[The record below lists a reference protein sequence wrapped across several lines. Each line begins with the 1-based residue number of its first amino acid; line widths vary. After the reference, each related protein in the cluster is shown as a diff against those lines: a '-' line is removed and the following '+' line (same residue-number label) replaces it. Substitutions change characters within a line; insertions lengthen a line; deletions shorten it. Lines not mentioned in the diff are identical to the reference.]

1 MEEVVR
7 AAQSFTSVGG
17 GGGDRLWV
25 VLLEEVC
32 RLVVFD
38 DGEHAIDNTKGS
50 SHSSVKVRSAVITD
64 DNISDSQPTILY
76 YQARAFT

>member
-1 MEEVVR
+1 MEEVLI

-32 RLVVFD
+32 RFVPD
-38 DGEHAIDNTKGS
+38 
-50 SHSSVKVRSAVITD
+50 SVSVLIQAKTVTNLLGI
-64 DNISDSQPTILY
+64 NIMRFI
-76 YQARAFT
+76 